1 MNTNRKSRL
10 IVSKPP
16 FVLTLKK
23 MHENKRSL
31 IGGNIEPNEKP
42 IEAMIREA
50 KEEAGI
56 TLSKDDISLIKEIH
70 YTKNNISYQ
79 RYYFLLKQPE
89 QYHFTLGEPDKFEA
103 LEWVDFNDV
112 SESFKKTD
120 RKVLVKEYWH

>member
-1 MNTNRKSRL
+1 MNVNRKSRL
-10 IVSKPP
+10 IITRPP
-16 FVLTLKK
+16 FVLSLKK
-23 MHENKRSL
+23 KQENKRSL

-56 TLSKDDISLIKEIH
+56 ILSKHDIALIKEIN
-70 YTKNNISYQ
+70 YTKENTSYQ

-112 SESFKKTD
+112 SKTFKKAD
-120 RKVLVKEYWH
+120 REVLSKLK

>member
-10 IVSKPP
+10 IVIRPP
-16 FVLTLKK
+16 FVLSLKK
-23 MHENKRSL
+23 KQENKRSL
-31 IGGNIEPNEKP
+31 IGGNIEPKEQP

-56 TLSKDDISLIKEIH
+56 ILSKGDISLIKEIN

-79 RYYFLLKQPE
+79 RYYFLLKQPK
-89 QYHFTLGEPDKFEA
+89 QFHFTLGEPDKFEA

-112 SESFKKTD
+112 SETLKKAD
-120 RKVLVKEYWH
+120 REVLSSIK

>member
-1 MNTNRKSRL
+1 MNVNRKSRL
-10 IVSKPP
+10 IITRPP
-16 FVLTLKK
+16 FVLSLKK
-23 MHENKRSL
+23 KQENKRSL

-50 KEEAGI
+50 KEEASI
-56 TLSKDDISLIKEIH
+56 ILSKHDIVLIKEIN
-70 YTKNNISYQ
+70 YTKENTSYQ

-112 SESFKKTD
+112 SKTFKKAD
-120 RKVLVKEYWH
+120 REVLSKLK